1 MKQTILLLL
10 LGLLAQPLTA
20 MAETSSSANAQ
31 RWVAHPDNSSITF
44 TATQEGAEFT
54 GRFHK
59 FSVALKIHPA
69 GQSFELEQ
77 LTAVIQLASVDTQYQ
92 QRDDYLAEEDWFY
105 MQLWPEARYTSE
117 TIRQIDAG
125 HYIAEGTLALRGVS
139 LPMQV
144 QLEMTLA
151 ANGERGQLNGSAV
164 VNRLDFGV
172 GQGDWKTTEW
182 IDAAVSV
189 EFELELLRAF
199 E

>member
-1 MKQTILLLL
+1 MNQTIPLLLL
-10 LGLLAQPLTA
+10 SLLAQPLTA
-20 MAETSSSANAQ
+20 LAETASVTSSQ
-31 RWVAHPDNSSITF
+31 RWVANLSNSHLTF

-54 GRFHK
+54 GQFHK
-59 FSVALKIHPA
+59 FSVALKMQTTGNSI
-69 GQSFELEQ
+69 ELQQ
-77 LTAVIQLASVDTQYQ
+77 LTAIIQLASVDTQYQ

-182 IDAAVSV
+182 IGAAVSV

>member
-92 QRDDYLAEEDWFY
+92 ERDDYLAEEDWFY
-105 MQLWPEARYTSE
+105 TQLWPEARFKSE
-117 TIRQIDAG
+117 AIRQIDAD
-125 HYIAEGTLALRGVS
+125 HYIAEGALTLRGVS
-139 LPMQV
+139 QPMQV
-144 QLEMTLA
+144 KLEIMLA

-164 VNRLDFGV
+164 INRLDFGV
-172 GQGDWKTTEW
+172 GQGDWESTEW
-182 IDAAVSV
+182 IGASVSV

>member
-1 MKQTILLLL
+1 MNQTIPLLLL
-10 LGLLAQPLTA
+10 SLLAQPLTA

-59 FSVALKIHPA
+59 FSVALKLHPLGNA
-69 GQSFELEQ
+69 FELEQ
-77 LTAVIQLASVDTQYQ
+77 LTTVIQLASVDTQYQ
-92 QRDDYLAEEDWFY
+92 ERDDYLAEEDWFY
-105 MQLWPEARYTSE
+105 TQLWPEARYLSE
-117 TIRQIDAG
+117 DIRQIDAD
-125 HYIAEGTLALRGVS
+125 HYIAEGTLTLRGVS

-144 QLEMTLA
+144 KLEITIA

-172 GQGDWKTTEW
+172 GQGDWESTEW
-182 IDAAVSV
+182 VGASVSV